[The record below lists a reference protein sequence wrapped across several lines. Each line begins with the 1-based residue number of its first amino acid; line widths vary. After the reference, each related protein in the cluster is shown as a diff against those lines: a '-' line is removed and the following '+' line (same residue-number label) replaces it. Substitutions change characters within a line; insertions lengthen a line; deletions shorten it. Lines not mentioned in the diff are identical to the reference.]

1 MIGSVHLVV
10 NPRAGRG
17 KAGKELGS
25 LTTLLADGG
34 IEHVIHPTTHNGHAT
49 ELAVEAARAGA
60 GTVVAVG
67 GDGTVN
73 EVVNGLMALDEINR
87 PALGVVVAGSGA
99 DFARTF
105 ELPQHIGDDGL
116 AGVVG
121 DTRPIDVGRIE
132 FEADG
137 ATVVRHFV
145 NIANAGIASATVARA
160 ERLPRWLGK
169 SRYIIAFWPVL
180 ARYQPEEMTLTV
192 DGSPHSLTAHNLLV
206 ANARYAGGG
215 MHFSPH
221 SKTDDGMFDVQMNVG
236 PKRQAFTLMP
246 KIFRGSHL
254 PDDLI
259 FQASGRSITLEAAT
273 PQQIEADGE
282 LIGVASTC
290 TFTVVPGALQLVV

>member
-1 MIGSVHLVV
+1 MIGTVHLVV

-17 KAGKELGS
+17 RAGKELGT
-25 LTTLLADGG
+25 LTSLLADRGV
-34 IEHVIHPTTHNGHAT
+34 EHVVHPTQHTGHAA
-49 ELAVEAARAGA
+49 ELTVQAARAGA

-105 ELPQHIGDDGL
+105 GLPQHIGDGL

-121 DTRPIDVGRIE
+121 QTQPIDIGRIE
-132 FEADG
+132 LEAAEG
-137 ATVVRHFV
+137 PIVRHFA
-145 NIANAGIASATVARA
+145 NIANVGIAAATVERA

-169 SRYIIAFWPVL
+169 LRYLVAFWPVL

-192 DGSPHSLTAHNLLV
+192 DGERSALTAHNLLV

-215 MHFSPH
+215 MHFSP
-221 SKTDDGMFDVQMNVG
+221 T
-236 PKRQAFTLMP
+236 
-246 KIFRGSHL
+246 
-254 PDDLI
+254 
-259 FQASGRSITLEAAT
+259 ASRTTAC
-273 PQQIEADGE
+273 
-282 LIGVASTC
+282 STSR
-290 TFTVVPGALQLVV
+290 

>member
-17 KAGKELGS
+17 RAGKELGA
-25 LTTLLADGG
+25 LTTLLADRG
-34 IEHVIHPTTHNGHAT
+34 IEHVVHPTQHGGHAT
-49 ELAVEAARAGA
+49 ELAVHAARTGA

-87 PALGVVVAGSGA
+87 PSLGVVVAGSGA

-105 ELPQHIGDDGL
+105 DLPQHIGGGL

-121 DTRPIDVGRIE
+121 ETRPIDVGRIE
-132 FEADG
+132 V
-137 ATVVRHFV
+137 ATDDAVVTRHFA
-145 NIANAGIASATVARA
+145 NIANVGIAAATVERA

-169 SRYIIAFWPVL
+169 ARYIIAFWPVL
-180 ARYQPEEMTLTV
+180 VSYQPEEMRLVV
-192 DGSPHSLTAHNLLV
+192 DGESHELTAHNLLV

-215 MHFSPH
+215 MYFSPH
-221 SKTDDGMFDVQMNVG
+221 SEPDDGVLDVQMNVG

-254 PDDLI
+254 PNDRVH
-259 FQASGRSITLEAAT
+259 QASGRHIVLEALT
-273 PQQIEADGE
+273 PQQVEADGE
-282 LIGVASTC
+282 LIGVSDRV
-290 TFTVVPGALQLVV
+290 TFTVVPGALRLVV

>member
-17 KAGKELGS
+17 RAGKELGR
-25 LTTLLADGG
+25 LTSLLAEAGV
-34 IEHVIHPTTHNGHAT
+34 EHVIHPTTEEGHAAHLT
-49 ELAVEAARAGA
+49 VDAARAGA

-105 ELPQHIGDDGL
+105 GLPQHIGDGL
-116 AGVVG
+116 GGVVG
-121 DTRPIDVGRIE
+121 ETRPLDVGRME
-132 FEADG
+132 LNTPSG
-137 ATVVRHFV
+137 TVVRHFA
-145 NIANAGIASATVARA
+145 NIANVGIAAATVARA

-169 SRYIIAFWPVL
+169 SRYIVAFWPVL
-180 ARYQPEEMTLTV
+180 ARYEPEEMRLTV
-192 DGSPHSLTAHNLLV
+192 DGATTTLTAHNLLV
-206 ANARYAGGG
+206 ANARFAGGG

-221 SKTDDGMFDVQMNVG
+221 SSTEDGLLDLQMNIG

-254 PDDLI
+254 PDDRI
-259 FQASGRSITLEAAT
+259 HQASGRRIVLEASS
-273 PQQIEADGE
+273 PQQVEADGE
-282 LIGVASTC
+282 LIGETTRVSFA
-290 TFTVVPGALQLVV
+290 VVPAALRLVV